1 MRSLIGDRLLKKFVG
16 GILRRLASAQ
26 AANPKP
32 NDREDMLNNANNPE
46 HRDIQEKEVME
57 NIAQVDEMNEAVHQ
71 QVKVDQSEDAN
82 HLSDEE

>member
-32 NDREDMLNNANNPE
+32 NDHTATLNNANNLE
-46 HRDIQEKEVME
+46 NRNIEEKEVME

-82 HLSDEE
+82 HLSDEK

>member
-32 NDREDMLNNANNPE
+32 NDHTATLNNANNLE
-46 HRDIQEKEVME
+46 NRNIEEKEVME